1 MRWGIKQI
9 GWLLGFLWV
18 ATWLLS
24 VVMAKADTATS
35 SNSAIESVISQQIE
49 AFRADDFAT
58 AFTFASPNIRNM
70 FGTPDNFGVM
80 VRRGYPMVW
89 RPGQLEFLE
98 LRDEQGLLWQKV
110 MVRDQ
115 EGVFFV
121 LDYQMIET
129 PDGWRI
135 NGVYLVQAPQLGA

>member
-1 MRWGIKQI
+1 MGRGVRRF
-9 GWLLGFLWV
+9 GLLLVALWV
-18 ATWLLS
+18 AAWFLS
-24 VVMAKADTATS
+24 LAMARAEEAGP
-35 SNSAIESVISQQIE
+35 SNSAIESVIGAQIE
-49 AFRADDFAT
+49 AFRKDDFAT
-58 AFTFASPNIRNM
+58 AFTFASPNIRSM
-70 FGTPDNFGVM
+70 FGTADNFGLM

-89 RPGQLEFLE
+89 RPGPLQFLE

-115 EGVFFV
+115 QGVFFV
-121 LDYQMIET
+121 LDYQIIET

>member
-1 MRWGIKQI
+1 MFFRVFAAIAATVIWAS
-9 GWLLGFLWV
+9 V
-18 ATWLLS
+18 ANAEELS
-24 VVMAKADTATS
+24 A
-35 SNSAIESVISQQIE
+35 NPNIEETINRQIE
-49 AFRADDFAT
+49 AFRADDFAE
-58 AFTFASPNIRNM
+58 AFTFASPNIRQM

-89 RPGQLEFLE
+89 RPGQLDFLE
-98 LRDEQGLLWQKV
+98 LRNEQGLIWQKV

-129 PDGWRI
+129 PEGWRI

>member
-1 MRWGIKQI
+1 MRILKTVLVTLALVFGAQ
-9 GWLLGFLWV
+9 
-18 ATWLLS
+18 
-24 VVMAKADTATS
+24 
-35 SNSAIESVISQQIE
+35 SAPGQDLTPNPLIEGTIASQIE
-49 AFRADDFAT
+49 AFRADDFDQ
-58 AFTFASPNIRNM
+58 AFTFASPNIRRM

-80 VRRGYPMVW
+80 VRQGYPMVW
-89 RPGQLEFLE
+89 RPGQLKFLE

-110 MVRDQ
+110 MVQDQ
-115 EGVFFV
+115 DGIFFV